1 MMLKLVPL
9 TALVL
14 GLSGG
19 VAAADHG
26 RGGDHRGASVEHRSA
41 PQAHAT
47 FHGGG
52 GAPFHGGGEVVVRDH
67 GGRGGYGGQINYRD
81 RGYREVSYG
90 GRGYGGHGFVQAG
103 PRYERRPI
111 YVSRPVIRE
120 RYYSYNRRPALIVE
134 NYDSMAGYYWVAG
147 AWSWTGY
154 EWTWQPGHYE
164 PDASYYDGG
173 Y

>member
-41 PQAHAT
+41 PQAHGPV
-47 FHGGG
+47 HGGG
-52 GAPFHGGGEVVVRDH
+52 AVVVHDH
-67 GGRGGYGGQINYRD
+67 GGRGGYGGQVSYRD
-81 RGYREVSYG
+81 HDYHQVSYG
-90 GRGYGGHGFVQAG
+90 GRGYGGRGFVHGGA
-103 PRYERRPI
+103 RYERRPI
-111 YVSRPVIRE
+111 FVSRPVIRE
-120 RYYSYNRRPALIVE
+120 RYYNYYRRPALIVE
-134 NYDSMAGYYWVAG
+134 SYNPMAGYFWVAG

-154 EWTWQPGHYE
+154 EWTWQPGHYQ
-164 PDASYYDGG
+164 PDPSYYDGG